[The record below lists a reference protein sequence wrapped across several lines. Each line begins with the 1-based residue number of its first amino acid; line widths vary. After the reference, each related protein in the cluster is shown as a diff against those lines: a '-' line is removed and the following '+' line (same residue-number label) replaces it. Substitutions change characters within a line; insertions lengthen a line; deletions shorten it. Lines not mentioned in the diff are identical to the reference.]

1 MQNGSVQAIVY
12 TCTSLYVHVSC
23 MYGVSGMYERTHS
36 VSVTLFWQ
44 KPKRHETVGTADL
57 VVNDWNERRRRRPS
71 VQLTHDTFESNNSS
85 FVDLFPIP
93 STSSCTH
100 RPHAAYICAT
110 AFWTRQV
117 DVHMLRRRRQIR
129 LRRQLHGKPLRYA
142 DVAVSSWIIGDRKAS
157 YALGR

>member
-85 FVDLFPIP
+85 FVDLFPIS
-93 STSSCTH
+93 STVLLHARTA
-100 RPHAAYICAT
+100 RMPHIYMRYCILDAT
-110 AFWTRQV
+110 G
-117 DVHMLRRRRQIR
+117 RRRAYASWSSPNPASAAIARQASAIC
-129 LRRQLHGKPLRYA
+129 RRSRVIVDHR
-142 DVAVSSWIIGDRKAS
+142 
-157 YALGR
+157 

>member
-23 MYGVSGMYERTHS
+23 MYGVSGLYERTHS

-85 FVDLFPIP
+85 FVDLFPIS
-93 STSSCTH
+93 STVLLHARTARMPHIYMRYCILDATGRRAYASWSSPNPASAAIARQASAICRRSRVIVDH
-100 RPHAAYICAT
+100 R
-110 AFWTRQV
+110 
-117 DVHMLRRRRQIR
+117 
-129 LRRQLHGKPLRYA
+129 
-142 DVAVSSWIIGDRKAS
+142 
-157 YALGR
+157 